1 MLRVENLT
9 VGYRSRRTI
18 KPVAKN
24 INLTL
29 GAGEFVCLLGP
40 NGAGKSTL
48 MRTIAGMQPPLA
60 GRVLL
65 DGIDVQTL
73 TANQRAA
80 RLSVVLTER
89 ATAGL
94 LTVYTMVGLGRY
106 PHTGWFGKL
115 TAEDHEAVGRAIR
128 LAGVEAFSHR
138 LVGELSDGERQ
149 RVMMAR
155 ALAQEPRL
163 MILDE
168 ITAFLDLPRRVEI
181 MKLLGGLAAD
191 PGRSILI
198 STHGLDLALR
208 TADRI
213 WLLRAD
219 GTLCTGAPEDLVLDG
234 SFAEAFAAEGIEF
247 DPMRGAFNVRKDIGA
262 RIKVIGGGAIQRKW
276 TLQALQRCG
285 FQAMDEDE
293 DVPAPSPCPSIE
305 PLGPEGWRLRHG
317 SVTNTFDKLYDL
329 VRELKGTHLSK
340 RQ

>member
-1 MLRVENLT
+1 MLRVETLT
-9 VGYRSRRTI
+9 VGYRYRRTI
-18 KPVAKN
+18 KPVAEN

-65 DGIDVQTL
+65 DGTDVQTL

-128 LAGVEAFSHR
+128 LTGVDAFSHR

-149 RVMMAR
+149 RHGRWRRNR
-155 ALAQEPRL
+155 A
-163 MILDE
+163 
-168 ITAFLDLPRRVEI
+168 
-181 MKLLGGLAAD
+181 
-191 PGRSILI
+191 
-198 STHGLDLALR
+198 
-208 TADRI
+208 
-213 WLLRAD
+213 
-219 GTLCTGAPEDLVLDG
+219 
-234 SFAEAFAAEGIEF
+234 
-247 DPMRGAFNVRKDIGA
+247 
-262 RIKVIGGGAIQRKW
+262 
-276 TLQALQRCG
+276 
-285 FQAMDEDE
+285 
-293 DVPAPSPCPSIE
+293 
-305 PLGPEGWRLRHG
+305 
-317 SVTNTFDKLYDL
+317 
-329 VRELKGTHLSK
+329 
-340 RQ
+340 